1 MTFVDEARIRVKSG
15 DGGQGCESFYRDR
28 WMRYPRPDGGNGGP
42 GGDVIVTADRG
53 LQTLL
58 DLKYKQHYRAAKG
71 GNASSKGKTG
81 KEGADC
87 VIRVPV
93 GTILRDHATG
103 LLIRD
108 LVEDKQSV
116 VIVQGAPGGLG
127 NEARKTITQPGTGE
141 ERTLDVELKLI
152 ADVGIIGFPNAG
164 KSTFLTGISNAKSK
178 VASYPF
184 TTKQP
189 ILGIVRAADDD
200 PNGKDFVIAD
210 LPGII
215 EGAHQGAGLGTRF
228 LGHVERCP
236 VLLHLVDATLE
247 DVAAAWRTVRGELKA
262 YGAGLARK
270 PEIVALNKCDALV
283 PEAVG
288 EKRLALAQAR
298 FGRQAKKKLDEIAVI
313 SGVAGTGLKELV
325 RRLRAVARAKR
336 KGGKKARS
344 GSRTRTKSLRAAGIT
359 AS

>member
-1 MTFVDEARIRVKSG
+1 
-15 DGGQGCESFYRDR
+15 
-28 WMRYPRPDGGNGGP
+28 MRYPRPDGGNGGK
-42 GGDVIVTADRG
+42 GGDVIVLADRG

-108 LVEDKQSV
+108 LVADKQFV
-116 VIVQGAPGGLG
+116 VITQGAPGGLG

-164 KSTFLTGISNAKSK
+164 KSTFITGISNAKSK
-178 VASYPF
+178 IASYPF

-189 ILGIVRAADDD
+189 ILGIVRCADDD
-200 PNGKDFVIAD
+200 PKGKDFIVAD

-215 EGAHQGAGLGTRF
+215 EGAHQGKGLGDRF
-228 LGHVERCP
+228 LRHAERTNI
-236 VLLHLVDATLE
+236 LLHMIDMAGTEDRDPLDDYAKLE
-247 DVAAAWRTVRGELKA
+247 HELREYSDQLIAKHKVVVANKMDLPAAAEHLKRFKKK
-262 YGAGLARK
+262 YK
-270 PEIVALNKCDALV
+270 KEKIFPVSSLNKEGFEPLL
-283 PEAVG
+283 
-288 EKRLALAQAR
+288 KRLQDILC
-298 FGRQAKKKLDEIAVI
+298 
-313 SGVAGTGLKELV
+313 
-325 RRLRAVARAKR
+325 
-336 KGGKKARS
+336 
-344 GSRTRTKSLRAAGIT
+344 
-359 AS
+359 

>member
-1 MTFVDEARIRVKSG
+1 MTFVDQARIRVKSG

-28 WMRYPRPDGGNGGP
+28 WMRYPRPDGGNGGK
-42 GGDVIVTADRG
+42 GGDVIVIADRG
-53 LQTLL
+53 IQTLL

-71 GNASSKGKTG
+71 GNASSKGKSG

-108 LVEDKQSV
+108 LAEDKQSV
-116 VIVQGAPGGLG
+116 VIVKGAPGGLG
-127 NEARKTITQPGTGE
+127 NEARKTITLPGTGE

-164 KSTFLTGISNAKSK
+164 KSTFITGISNAKSK

-189 ILGIVRAADDD
+189 ILGIVRRADDD
-200 PNGKDFVIAD
+200 PDGKDFVIAD

-215 EGAHQGAGLGTRF
+215 EGAHQGKGLGDRF
-228 LGHVERCP
+228 LRHAERTK
-236 VLLHLVDATLE
+236 VLLHMIDMAGTEDRDPLDDYAKLE
-247 DVAAAWRTVRGELKA
+247 HELKE
-262 YGAGLARK
+262 YSGQLLSK
-270 PEIVALNKCDALV
+270 HKVVVANKMDLPQAAEHLKRFKKKYKKEKIFVISSLNKEGFEPLI
-283 PEAVG
+283 
-288 EKRLALAQAR
+288 KRLR
-298 FGRQAKKKLDEIAVI
+298 EI
-313 SGVAGTGLKELV
+313 LC
-325 RRLRAVARAKR
+325 
-336 KGGKKARS
+336 
-344 GSRTRTKSLRAAGIT
+344 
-359 AS
+359 

>member
-1 MTFVDEARIRVKSG
+1 MITFVDEARIRVKSG

-28 WMRYPRPDGGNGGP
+28 WMRYPRPDGGNGGK
-42 GGDVIVTADRG
+42 GGDVIVIADRG

-58 DLKYKQHYRAAKG
+58 DLKYKQHYRAGKG

-108 LVEDKQSV
+108 LVADQQTV
-116 VIVQGAPGGLG
+116 VIAQGAPGGLG

-164 KSTFLTGISNAKSK
+164 KSTFITGISNAKSK

-215 EGAHQGAGLGTRF
+215 EGAHLGKGLGDRF
-228 LGHVERCP
+228 LRHAERTKI
-236 VLLHLVDATLE
+236 LLHMIDMAGTEGRDPLDDYAKLE
-247 DVAAAWRTVRGELKA
+247 HELREYSDQPARPAGGLISKHTIVVANKMDLPAAAEHLKRFKKK
-262 YGAGLARK
+262 YK
-270 PEIVALNKCDALV
+270 KEKISPISSLNKEGFEPLI
-283 PEAVG
+283 
-288 EKRLALAQAR
+288 KRLQDILC
-298 FGRQAKKKLDEIAVI
+298 
-313 SGVAGTGLKELV
+313 
-325 RRLRAVARAKR
+325 
-336 KGGKKARS
+336 
-344 GSRTRTKSLRAAGIT
+344 
-359 AS
+359 

>member
-42 GGDVIVTADRG
+42 GGDVIVIADRG
-53 LQTLL
+53 IQTLL

-108 LVEDKQSV
+108 LVADKQSV
-116 VIVQGAPGGLG
+116 VIAQGAPGGLG

-141 ERTLDVELKLI
+141 ERILDVELKLI

-178 VASYPF
+178 VANYPF

-215 EGAHQGAGLGTRF
+215 EGAHEGKGLGDRF
-228 LGHVERCP
+228 LRHAERTRI
-236 VLLHLVDATLE
+236 LLHMIDMAGTEGRDPLDDYAKLE
-247 DVAAAWRTVRGELKA
+247 HELREYSDQLIAKHKVVVANKMDLPAAAEHLKRFKKK
-262 YGAGLARK
+262 YK
-270 PEIVALNKCDALV
+270 KEKISPISSLNKEGFEPLI
-283 PEAVG
+283 
-288 EKRLALAQAR
+288 KRLQDILC
-298 FGRQAKKKLDEIAVI
+298 
-313 SGVAGTGLKELV
+313 
-325 RRLRAVARAKR
+325 
-336 KGGKKARS
+336 
-344 GSRTRTKSLRAAGIT
+344 
-359 AS
+359 

>member
-42 GGDVIVTADRG
+42 GGDVIVIADRG
-53 LQTLL
+53 MQTLL

-108 LVEDKQSV
+108 LAADKQSV
-116 VIVQGAPGGLG
+116 VVAQGAPGGLG

-178 VASYPF
+178 IAGYPF

-200 PNGKDFVIAD
+200 PDGKDFVIAD

-215 EGAHQGAGLGTRF
+215 EGAHQGKGLGDRF
-228 LGHVERCP
+228 LRHAERTKI
-236 VLLHLVDATLE
+236 LLHMIDMAGTEGRDPLDDYAKLE
-247 DVAAAWRTVRGELKA
+247 HELREYSDHLIAKHKVVVANKMDLPAAAEHLKRFKKE
-262 YGAGLARK
+262 YK
-270 PEIVALNKCDALV
+270 KEKIFPISSLNKEGFEPLI
-283 PEAVG
+283 
-288 EKRLALAQAR
+288 KRMQDILC
-298 FGRQAKKKLDEIAVI
+298 
-313 SGVAGTGLKELV
+313 
-325 RRLRAVARAKR
+325 
-336 KGGKKARS
+336 
-344 GSRTRTKSLRAAGIT
+344 
-359 AS
+359 

>member
-28 WMRYPRPDGGNGGP
+28 WMRYPRPDGGNGGK
-42 GGDVIVTADRG
+42 GGDVIVIADRG

-108 LVEDKQSV
+108 LVADKQSV
-116 VIVQGAPGGLG
+116 VIMQGAPGGLG
-127 NEARKTITQPGTGE
+127 NEARKTITQPGIGE

-164 KSTFLTGISNAKSK
+164 KSTFITGISNAKSK
-178 VASYPF
+178 VANYPF

-189 ILGIVRAADDD
+189 TLGIVRAADDD

-215 EGAHQGAGLGTRF
+215 EGAHQGKGLGDRF
-228 LGHVERCP
+228 LRHAERTKI
-236 VLLHLVDATLE
+236 LLHMIDMAGTE
-247 DVAAAWRTVRGELKA
+247 DRDPLDDYAKIEYELKEYSDHLIAKHKVVVANKMDLPAAAEHLKRFKKK
-262 YGAGLARK
+262 YK
-270 PEIVALNKCDALV
+270 KEKIFPISSLNKEGFEPLL
-283 PEAVG
+283 
-288 EKRLALAQAR
+288 KRLQDILC
-298 FGRQAKKKLDEIAVI
+298 
-313 SGVAGTGLKELV
+313 
-325 RRLRAVARAKR
+325 
-336 KGGKKARS
+336 
-344 GSRTRTKSLRAAGIT
+344 
-359 AS
+359 

>member
-42 GGDVIVTADRG
+42 GGDVIVIADRG
-53 LQTLL
+53 IQTLL

-108 LVEDKQSV
+108 LVADKQSV
-116 VIVQGAPGGLG
+116 VVAQGAPGGLG
-127 NEARKTITQPGTGE
+127 NEVRKTITQPGTGE

-152 ADVGIIGFPNAG
+152 ADVGVIGFPNAG
-164 KSTFLTGISNAKSK
+164 KSTFITGISNAKSK
-178 VASYPF
+178 IASYPF

-189 ILGIVRAADDD
+189 ILGIVRSADDD
-200 PNGKDFVIAD
+200 PKGKDFIVAD

-215 EGAHQGAGLGTRF
+215 EGAHQGKGLGDRF
-228 LGHVERCP
+228 LRHAERTKI
-236 VLLHLVDATLE
+236 LLHMIDMAGTEGRDPLDDYAKLE
-247 DVAAAWRTVRGELKA
+247 HELREYSDQLIAKHKIVVANKMDLPPSAEHLKRFKKK
-262 YGAGLARK
+262 YK
-270 PEIVALNKCDALV
+270 KEKIFPISSLNKEGFEPLI
-283 PEAVG
+283 
-288 EKRLALAQAR
+288 KRLQDILC
-298 FGRQAKKKLDEIAVI
+298 
-313 SGVAGTGLKELV
+313 
-325 RRLRAVARAKR
+325 
-336 KGGKKARS
+336 
-344 GSRTRTKSLRAAGIT
+344 
-359 AS
+359 

>member
-42 GGDVIVTADRG
+42 GGDVIVIADRG
-53 LQTLL
+53 IQTLL

-93 GTILRDHATG
+93 GTILRDHVTG

-108 LVEDKQSV
+108 LVADKQSV

-164 KSTFLTGISNAKSK
+164 KSTFITGISNAKSK

-215 EGAHQGAGLGTRF
+215 EGAHQGKGLGDRF
-228 LGHVERCP
+228 LRHAERTNI
-236 VLLHLVDATLE
+236 LLHMIDMAGTEGRDPLDDYAKLE
-247 DVAAAWRTVRGELKA
+247 HELREYSDQLIAKHKVVVANKMDLPAAAEHLKRFKKK
-262 YGAGLARK
+262 YK
-270 PEIVALNKCDALV
+270 KEKIFPISSLNKEGFEPLL
-283 PEAVG
+283 
-288 EKRLALAQAR
+288 KRLQDILC
-298 FGRQAKKKLDEIAVI
+298 
-313 SGVAGTGLKELV
+313 
-325 RRLRAVARAKR
+325 
-336 KGGKKARS
+336 
-344 GSRTRTKSLRAAGIT
+344 
-359 AS
+359 

>member
-42 GGDVIVTADRG
+42 GGDVIVIADRG
-53 LQTLL
+53 IQTLL

-108 LVEDKQSV
+108 LVADKQSV
-116 VIVQGAPGGLG
+116 VIAQGAPGGLG

-178 VASYPF
+178 VANYPF

-215 EGAHQGAGLGTRF
+215 EGAHEGKGLGDRF
-228 LGHVERCP
+228 LRHAERTRI
-236 VLLHLVDATLE
+236 LLHMIDMAGTEGRDPLDDYAKLE
-247 DVAAAWRTVRGELKA
+247 HELREYSDQLIAKHKVVVANKMDLPAAAEHLKRFKKK
-262 YGAGLARK
+262 YK
-270 PEIVALNKCDALV
+270 KEKISPISSLNKEGFEPLI
-283 PEAVG
+283 
-288 EKRLALAQAR
+288 KRLQDILC
-298 FGRQAKKKLDEIAVI
+298 
-313 SGVAGTGLKELV
+313 
-325 RRLRAVARAKR
+325 
-336 KGGKKARS
+336 
-344 GSRTRTKSLRAAGIT
+344 
-359 AS
+359 

>member
-28 WMRYPRPDGGNGGP
+28 WMRYPRPDGGNGGK
-42 GGDVIVTADRG
+42 GGDVIVIADRG

-116 VIVQGAPGGLG
+116 VLVQGAPGGLG

-164 KSTFLTGISNAKSK
+164 KSTFITGISNAKSK

-215 EGAHQGAGLGTRF
+215 EGAHEGKGLGDRF
-228 LGHVERCP
+228 LRHAERTKI
-236 VLLHLVDATLE
+236 LLHMIDMAGTEGRDPLDDYAKLE
-247 DVAAAWRTVRGELKA
+247 HELREYSDQLIAKHKVVVANKMDLPAAAEHLKRFKKK
-262 YGAGLARK
+262 YK
-270 PEIVALNKCDALV
+270 KEKTFPISSLNREGFEPLI
-283 PEAVG
+283 
-288 EKRLALAQAR
+288 KRLQDILC
-298 FGRQAKKKLDEIAVI
+298 
-313 SGVAGTGLKELV
+313 
-325 RRLRAVARAKR
+325 
-336 KGGKKARS
+336 
-344 GSRTRTKSLRAAGIT
+344 
-359 AS
+359 

>member
-42 GGDVIVTADRG
+42 GGDVIVIADRG

-141 ERTLDVELKLI
+141 ERTLDLELKVI

-164 KSTFLTGISNAKSK
+164 KSTFITGISNAKSK
-178 VASYPF
+178 IASYPF

-200 PNGKDFVIAD
+200 PKGKDFIVAD

-215 EGAHQGAGLGTRF
+215 EGAHQGKGLGDRF
-228 LGHVERCP
+228 LRHAERTKI
-236 VLLHLVDATLE
+236 LLHMIDMAGTEGRDPLDDYAKLE
-247 DVAAAWRTVRGELKA
+247 HELKEYSDQLIA
-262 YGAGLARK
+262 K
-270 PEIVALNKCDALV
+270 HKIVVANKMDLPPFAEHLKRFKKKYKKENIFPISSLNKEGFEPLI
-283 PEAVG
+283 
-288 EKRLALAQAR
+288 KRLQDILC
-298 FGRQAKKKLDEIAVI
+298 
-313 SGVAGTGLKELV
+313 
-325 RRLRAVARAKR
+325 
-336 KGGKKARS
+336 
-344 GSRTRTKSLRAAGIT
+344 
-359 AS
+359 

>member
-15 DGGQGCESFYRDR
+15 GGGQGCESFYRDR

-42 GGDVIVTADRG
+42 GGDVIVIADRG
-53 LQTLL
+53 IQTLL

-108 LVEDKQSV
+108 LVADKQSV
-116 VIVQGAPGGLG
+116 VVAQGASGGLG
-127 NEARKTITQPGTGE
+127 NEIRKTITQPGTGE

-164 KSTFLTGISNAKSK
+164 KSTFITGISNAKSK
-178 VASYPF
+178 IASYPF

-215 EGAHQGAGLGTRF
+215 EGAHQGKGLGHRF
-228 LGHVERCP
+228 LRHAERSNI
-236 VLLHLVDATLE
+236 LLHMIDMAGTEGRDPLDDYANLE
-247 DVAAAWRTVRGELKA
+247 HELREYSDQLIAKHKIVVANKMDLPPSAEHLKRFKKK
-262 YGAGLARK
+262 YK
-270 PEIVALNKCDALV
+270 KEKIFPVSSLNKEGFEPL
-283 PEAVG
+283 
-288 EKRLALAQAR
+288 
-298 FGRQAKKKLDEIAVI
+298 I
-313 SGVAGTGLKELV
+313 
-325 RRLRAVARAKR
+325 RRLQDI
-336 KGGKKARS
+336 
-344 GSRTRTKSLRAAGIT
+344 LC
-359 AS
+359 